1 MDDFALAAFRERE
14 ARQILKR
21 RAFYLHAAVYVA
33 VQVALVG
40 IWALAGG
47 GYPWFVFPILGWGIG
62 LVAHGAAAF
71 LLSHPDDIVLER
83 EQRRAAE
90 RSPSP

>member
-1 MDDFALAAFRERE
+1 MDDFALRERE